1 LRTKLIKVENLS
13 KNYGSVKAVK
23 SISFELKDGQV
34 VGFLGA
40 NGAGKSTTLKI
51 MTGYISPSSGNVFYG
66 EKNIQDDTSEIQ
78 KDIGYL
84 PELNPLYSEMIVHDY
99 LKFISEVR
107 GISENDFKNAFQK
120 VVEECSLN
128 AVAHRTIAN
137 CSKGYKQRIGLAAA
151 LIHDPKILILDEP
164 VTGLDP
170 NQIVEIR
177 ELIKKL
183 GKEKIVLMSSHI
195 LQEIQATVDRI
206 IIINEGSIVADGSSE
221 ELLNDS
227 AKGKADLKLE
237 VSNADENDIR
247 DMKATIPSIDIK
259 NISKEDSFTR
269 INIEFPSNG
278 DPREDIFKYAVDKN
292 WVILEMVTS
301 KQNLEDIFRKLTG
314 NNKLS

>member
-1 LRTKLIKVENLS
+1 MIKVENLS

-66 EKNIQDDTSEIQ
+66 EKNIQDNTSEIQ

>member
-1 LRTKLIKVENLS
+1 LIKVDNLS
-13 KNYGSVKAVK
+13 KNYDDVKAVK
-23 SISFELKDGQV
+23 SISFELKGGQV

-51 MTGYISPSSGNVFYG
+51 MTGYISPSSGNVYYG
-66 EKNIQDDTSEIQ
+66 DRNIQDDTSDIQ

-84 PELNPLYSEMIVHDY
+84 PELNPLYSEMRVHDY
-99 LKFISEVR
+99 LKFISDVR
-107 GISENDFKNAFQK
+107 GIPQNHFKNAFQR

-128 AVAHRTIAN
+128 AVTHRIIGN

-151 LIHDPKILILDEP
+151 MIHDPKILILDEP

-177 ELIKKL
+177 QLIKKL

-221 ELLNDS
+221 SLLQDS
-227 AKGKADLKLE
+227 AGGKVELSID
-237 VSNADENDIR
+237 VSNANENDIK
-247 DMKATIPSIDIK
+247 DMKATIPSIEI
-259 NISKEDSFTR
+259 NSISKNDSYT
-269 INIEFPSNG
+269 NIDLEYSNNN
-278 DPREDIFKYAVDKN
+278 DPRADIFNYAVSKN
-292 WVILEMVTS
+292 WIILEMVAT
-301 KQNLEDIFRKLTG
+301 KQNLEDIFRNLTS
-314 NNKLS
+314 KAKS

>member
-1 LRTKLIKVENLS
+1 MIKVENLS
-13 KNYGSVKAVK
+13 KNYGPVNAVK
-23 SISFELKDGQV
+23 SISFELNDGQV

-40 NGAGKSTTLKI
+40 NGAGKSTTLKV

-66 EKNIQDDTSEIQ
+66 KKNIQDDTSEIQ

-107 GISENDFKNAFQK
+107 GIPENDFKNAFQK
-120 VVEECSLN
+120 VVEECSLS

-151 LIHDPKILILDEP
+151 MIHDPKILILDEP

-177 ELIKKL
+177 SLIKKL
-183 GKEKIVLMSSHI
+183 GREKLVLMSSHI

-206 IIINEGSIVADGSSE
+206 IIIDKGKIVADGTSE
-221 ELLNDS
+221 ELISS
-227 AKGKADLKLE
+227 AQGVKQLHLE
-237 VSNADENDIR
+237 IKNAEENSIQ
-247 DMKATIPSIDIK
+247 DMKATIPQVDIK
-259 NISKEDSFTR
+259 SIKKDKDCFN
-269 INIEFPSNG
+269 INIEYKSG
-278 DPREDIFKYAVDKN
+278 TDPREDIFNHAVSQS
-292 WVILEMVTS
+292 WVITEMRVS
-301 KQNLEDIFRKLTG
+301 EKNLEDIFRNLT
-314 NNKLS
+314 NKSDEGVPNE

>member
-1 LRTKLIKVENLS
+1 MIKVENLS

-23 SISFELKDGQV
+23 SISFELNDGQV

-51 MTGYISPSSGNVFYG
+51 MTGYISPSSGNVYYG
-66 EKNIQDDTSEIQ
+66 KKNIQDDTSEIQ
-78 KDIGYL
+78 RDIGYL

-107 GISENDFKNAFQK
+107 GILENDFKNAFQK

-259 NISKEDSFTR
+259 NISKDDSFTS

>member
-1 LRTKLIKVENLS
+1 MIKVENLS

-227 AKGKADLKLE
+227 AKGKANLKLE

-247 DMKATIPSIDIK
+247 DMKAIIPSIDIK
-259 NISKEDSFTR
+259 NISKEDSFTS

>member
-1 LRTKLIKVENLS
+1 MIKVENLS
-13 KNYGSVKAVK
+13 KYYGSVKAVK
-23 SISFELKDGQV
+23 SVSFELEDGQV

-78 KDIGYL
+78 RDIGYL

-107 GISENDFKNAFQK
+107 GLAKNDFKNAFQK
-120 VVEECSLN
+120 VVDECSLN

-259 NISKEDSFTR
+259 NISKEDSYTS
-269 INIEFPSNG
+269 INLEFPSNG

>member
-1 LRTKLIKVENLS
+1 MIKVENLS
-13 KNYGSVKAVK
+13 KNYGSVNAVK

-107 GISENDFKNAFQK
+107 GISENDFKDAFQK

>member
-1 LRTKLIKVENLS
+1 MIKVENLS

-66 EKNIQDDTSEIQ
+66 EKNIQDNTSEIQ

-259 NISKEDSFTR
+259 NISKEDSFTI

-292 WVILEMVTS
+292 WIILEMVTS
-301 KQNLEDIFRKLTG
+301 KQNLEDIFRNLTG

>member
-1 LRTKLIKVENLS
+1 MIKVENLS
-13 KNYGSVKAVK
+13 KNYGSVKAVR
-23 SISFELKDGQV
+23 SISFELNDGQV

-51 MTGYISPSSGNVFYG
+51 MTGYISPSSGNVYYG
-66 EKNIQDDTSEIQ
+66 KKNIQDDTSEIQ
-78 KDIGYL
+78 RDIGYL

-107 GISENDFKNAFQK
+107 GILENDFKNAFQK

-259 NISKEDSFTR
+259 NISKEDSFTS